1 MGINTAAG
9 PLIGKVLYFIE
20 VPPIN
25 GIPGFNIQLKQL
37 KTMDITDNDSGEVIT
52 GGAGTIGKTFASGG
66 KTLAG
71 ESHRQG
77 SIPNE
82 VDWIGLKTG
91 GPDESAVDFV
101 ISMQDVGGTRYT
113 LERCAV
119 TKVDIKGANDGNQT
133 MSFELISDAKI
144 IQIQPAAA

>member
-20 VPPIN
+20 VPPI
-25 GIPGFNIQLKQL
+25 GGTPGFNIQLKQL
-37 KTMDITDNDSGEVIT
+37 KTMDVTDNDSGEVIT

-77 SIPNE
+77 RIPNE
-82 VDWIGLKTG
+82 VDWIGLKTA
-91 GPDESAVDFV
+91 GPDETPVDFT

-113 LERCAV
+113 LEKCAV
-119 TKVDIKGANDGNQT
+119 TKVDIKGANDGNQI
-133 MSFELISDAKI
+133 MNFEIISAERI
-144 IQIQPAAA
+144 IQIQPVAA

>member
-20 VPPIN
+20 LPTIN
-25 GIPGFNIQLKQL
+25 GRPAANFQLRQL
-37 KTMDITDNDSGEVIT
+37 KTMDITDNESGEVIT
-52 GGAGTIGKTFASGG
+52 GGAGTIGKTFAAGG

-77 SIPNE
+77 GVPNE
-82 VDWIGLKTG
+82 VDWIGLKTA
-91 GPDESAVDFV
+91 GPGETPIDFV
-101 ISMQDVGGTRYT
+101 ISMQDVGGTRYS
-113 LERCAV
+113 LPRCSV

-133 MSFELISDAKI
+133 MTFEVISDAKI
-144 IQIQPAAA
+144 TQIQPAVA

>member
-1 MGINTAAG
+1 MGVNTAAG
-9 PLIGKVLYFIE
+9 PLVGQVLYFIE

-66 KTLAG
+66 KTLAF

-77 SIPNE
+77 TVPNE
-82 VDWIGLKTG
+82 VDWIGLKTA

-113 LERCAV
+113 LERCSV

-133 MSFELISDAKI
+133 MSGEIISDANI